1 MREISIEHQPD
12 LIEKVITIN
21 RVTKVTKGGTK
32 LHFSALVVVG
42 DTKGRVG
49 FALDKAN
56 EVADAIR
63 KSLTKAKKNLFLVPL
78 EGSTIPHEIIGEYGA
93 AKVML
98 KPASEGTGVIAAGP
112 VRAICEAVGI
122 KDILTKC
129 LTSNNP
135 INVKK
140 MDKIDTNKVIGLF
153 NLSKPRGSRKK
164 RKYLG
169 RGSGS
174 GHGKTSTRGSKG
186 QTSRAGRH
194 FYTGLEG
201 GQSPLIRRIP
211 KRGFVNV
218 SKKRYQIV
226 SLDLLGKLKEPVID
240 LQLLKDKGLIK
251 DKEKPVKVLGS
262 YELKSSLTVK
272 AHAFSKQAALN
283 IKNSGGKAEVIN

>member
-1 MREISIEHQPD
+1 
-12 LIEKVITIN
+12 
-21 RVTKVTKGGTK
+21 
-32 LHFSALVVVG
+32 
-42 DTKGRVG
+42 
-49 FALDKAN
+49 
-56 EVADAIR
+56 
-63 KSLTKAKKNLFLVPL
+63 
-78 EGSTIPHEIIGEYGA
+78 
-93 AKVML
+93 
-98 KPASEGTGVIAAGP
+98 
-112 VRAICEAVGI
+112 
-122 KDILTKC
+122 
-129 LTSNNP
+129 
-135 INVKK
+135 